1 MLQIVNEAVLR
12 ICVRDPIADR
22 FVSVCGAVLS
32 ALPMIA
38 LPGLEH
44 QNAV

>member
-1 MLQIVNEAVLR
+1 MLQIVNETVLR

-22 FVSVCGAVLS
+22 FVSVCGAVL

>member
-32 ALPMIA
+32 ALLSIGVR
-38 LPGLEH
+38 LGL
-44 QNAV
+44 